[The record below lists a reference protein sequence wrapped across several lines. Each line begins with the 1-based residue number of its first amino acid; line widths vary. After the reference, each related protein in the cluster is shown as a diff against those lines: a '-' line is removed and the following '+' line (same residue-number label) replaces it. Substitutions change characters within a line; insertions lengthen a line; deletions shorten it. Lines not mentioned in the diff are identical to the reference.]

1 MQSNHIN
8 KGIQMT
14 ILNLLQNIRD
24 GIQEGRFTSEAAVSQ
39 GIVLPTLQ
47 LLGWPVFDISVV
59 IPEFSIEGR
68 RVDYALCHPANKPSV
83 FVEVKKI
90 GFTAGPG

>member
-1 MQSNHIN
+1 MTLNH
-8 KGIQMT
+8 
-14 ILNLLQNIRD
+14 LQNIRD

-59 IPEFSIEGR
+59 IP
-68 RVDYALCHPANKPSV
+68 KV
-83 FVEVKKI
+83 FH
-90 GFTAGPG
+90 

>member
-24 GIQEGRFTSEAAVSQ
+24 GIQEGRFTTEAAVSQ
-39 GIVLPTLQ
+39 KIVLPTLQ

-59 IPEFSIEGR
+59 IP
-68 RVDYALCHPANKPSV
+68 KV
-83 FVEVKKI
+83 FH
-90 GFTAGPG
+90 